1 MHIDLYMDFRE
12 GRDDFW
18 LGIIRGVSRL
28 AKVNE
33 MDPEEWNGFPWTVME
48 KA

>member
-1 MHIDLYMDFRE
+1 MDFRE

-18 LGIIRGVSRL
+18 LAIIRGVSRL
-28 AKVNE
+28 AKVIE
-33 MDPEEWNGFPWTVME
+33 MDPEEWNGFLWTVME